1 MFFIVSAPFQHDKG
15 VSYNNMVLHIRC
27 DAKLYFKSI
36 KTMVTMLKIMVT
48 MLILL
53 IKLPRASFFRR
64 RTATPINNFSKTL
77 LN

>member
-15 VSYNNMVLHIRC
+15 VSYMVLHIRC

-53 IKLPRASFFRR
+53 ILNS
-64 RTATPINNFSKTL
+64 ATL
-77 LN
+77 

>member
-1 MFFIVSAPFQHDKG
+1 
-15 VSYNNMVLHIRC
+15 MVLYIRC
-27 DAKLYFKSI
+27 DAKLHFKSI

-64 RTATPINNFSKTL
+64 RTAPSMGYLRIKR
-77 LN
+77 

>member
-1 MFFIVSAPFQHDKG
+1 
-15 VSYNNMVLHIRC
+15 MVLHIRC

-53 IKLPRASFFRR
+53 IKLPRIFPAQDS
-64 RTATPINNFSKTL
+64 PLYGLLKDKTL
-77 LN
+77 ISWWT

>member
-1 MFFIVSAPFQHDKG
+1 MFFIVSAHFQHDKG

>member
-1 MFFIVSAPFQHDKG
+1 
-15 VSYNNMVLHIRC
+15 MVLHIRC

-64 RTATPINNFSKTL
+64 RTATPNK
-77 LN
+77 

>member
-1 MFFIVSAPFQHDKG
+1 
-15 VSYNNMVLHIRC
+15 MVLHIRC

-53 IKLPRASFFRR
+53 IKLPRASFSG
-64 RTATPINNFSKTL
+64 AGQPLLIHTL
-77 LN
+77 NLII

>member
-15 VSYNNMVLHIRC
+15 VSYMVLHIRC

-53 IKLPRASFFRR
+53 IKLPRSFFRR

>member
-1 MFFIVSAPFQHDKG
+1 
-15 VSYNNMVLHIRC
+15 MVLHIRC

-53 IKLPRASFFRR
+53 IKLPHASFFRC
-64 RTATPINNFSKTL
+64 RTAPSMGYLRIKR
-77 LN
+77 

>member
-1 MFFIVSAPFQHDKG
+1 
-15 VSYNNMVLHIRC
+15 MVLYIRC

-53 IKLPRASFFRR
+53 IKLPRASFSG
-64 RTATPINNFSKTL
+64 AGQPLLINSL
-77 LN
+77 

>member
-1 MFFIVSAPFQHDKG
+1 
-15 VSYNNMVLHIRC
+15 MVLHIRC

-36 KTMVTMLKIMVT
+36 KTMVTMLKIMV
-48 MLILL
+48 
-53 IKLPRASFFRR
+53 PRASFFRR

>member
-1 MFFIVSAPFQHDKG
+1 
-15 VSYNNMVLHIRC
+15 MVLHIRC

-48 MLILL
+48 MLKIMVTMLILL

-64 RTATPINNFSKTL
+64 RTAPSMGYLRIKR
-77 LN
+77 

>member
-1 MFFIVSAPFQHDKG
+1 MFFIVSAPFQHDNG
-15 VSYNNMVLHIRC
+15 VSYMVLHIRC